1 MINLFLDL
9 DGTLAKFNSKR
20 NALKRFDNEIGF
32 FANLK
37 PYKYI
42 EFVNELATKENI
54 NVFIISAT
62 PNEQADQDKLIWIE
76 KHLNNIKK
84 ENICFS
90 RIGEN
95 KAKVIKNKLNITID
109 KTCLLLDD
117 YTKNLIEWQNL
128 NGIGIKRITSLA
140 DNSTKKWQG
149 LCLKDLRQLS
159 SLIMSI
165 AATDWH
171 FIYAAGRSW
180 SRRSALRIL
189 YILLISF
196 F

>member
-20 NALKRFDNEIGF
+20 NCLKRFDNEIGF

-42 EFVNELATKENI
+42 EFVNELANNK
-54 NVFIISAT
+54 NVNVYVISAT
-62 PNEQADQDKLIWIE
+62 PNDQADQDKLIWIR
-76 KHLNNIKK
+76 KYLNNIKE

-95 KAKVIKNKLNITID
+95 KAKVIKDKLNITID
-109 KTCLLLDD
+109 NNCLLLDD

-128 NGIGIKRITSLA
+128 NGIGIKRITSKA
-140 DNSTKKWQG
+140 DNSRG
-149 LCLKDLRQLS
+149 LWKGYCLKDLRQLS
-159 SLIMSI
+159 ILINSI
-165 AATDWH
+165 INA
-171 FIYAAGRSW
+171 
-180 SRRSALRIL
+180 
-189 YILLISF
+189 
-196 F
+196 

>member
-42 EFVNELATKENI
+42 EQVNALALSKTV
-54 NVFIISAT
+54 NVYIISAT
-62 PNEQADQDKLIWIE
+62 PNEQANLDKLTWIN
-76 KHLNNIKK
+76 KYLDNVSK

-95 KAKVIKNKLNITID
+95 KAKVIKDKLNITID
-109 KTCLLLDD
+109 NKCLLLDD

-128 NGIGIKRITSLA
+128 NGIGIKRITSKA
-140 DNSTKKWQG
+140 DNSRG
-149 LCLKDLRQLS
+149 LWKGCCLRDLRQLS
-159 SLIMSI
+159 TIINSI
-165 AATDWH
+165 ANA
-171 FIYAAGRSW
+171 
-180 SRRSALRIL
+180 
-189 YILLISF
+189 
-196 F
+196 

>member
-20 NALKRFDNEIGF
+20 NALKRFDNEKGF

-42 EFVNELATKENI
+42 EFVNELANNKNV

-95 KAKVIKNKLNITID
+95 KAKVIKDKLNITID

-149 LCLKDLRQLS
+149 FCLKDLRQLS

-165 AATDWH
+165 AATD
-171 FIYAAGRSW
+171 
-180 SRRSALRIL
+180 
-189 YILLISF
+189 
-196 F
+196 

>member
-9 DGTLAKFNSKR
+9 DGTLAKFNNKR

-42 EFVNELATKENI
+42 EFVNELANNK
-54 NVFIISAT
+54 NVISAT
-62 PNEQADQDKLIWIE
+62 PNDQADKDKLVWIE
-76 KHLNNIKK
+76 KYLNNIKK

-95 KAKVIKNKLNITID
+95 KAKVIKDKLNITID
-109 KTCLLLDD
+109 NNCLLLDD

-128 NGIGIKRITSLA
+128 NGIGIKRITSKA
-140 DNSTKKWQG
+140 DNSRG
-149 LCLKDLRQLS
+149 LWKGYCLKDLRQLS
-159 SLIMSI
+159 ILINSI
-165 AATDWH
+165 ANA
-171 FIYAAGRSW
+171 
-180 SRRSALRIL
+180 
-189 YILLISF
+189 
-196 F
+196 

>member
-9 DGTLAKFNSKR
+9 DGTLAKFNNKR

-42 EFVNELATKENI
+42 EFVNELANNK
-54 NVFIISAT
+54 NVNVYVISAT
-62 PNEQADQDKLIWIE
+62 PNDQADKDKLVWIE
-76 KHLNNIKK
+76 KYLNNIKK

-95 KAKVIKNKLNITID
+95 KAKVIKDKLNITID
-109 KTCLLLDD
+109 NNCLLLDD

-128 NGIGIKRITSLA
+128 NGIGIKRITSKA
-140 DNSTKKWQG
+140 DNSRG
-149 LCLKDLRQLS
+149 LWKGYCLKDLRQLS
-159 SLIMSI
+159 ILINSI
-165 AATDWH
+165 VNA
-171 FIYAAGRSW
+171 
-180 SRRSALRIL
+180 
-189 YILLISF
+189 
-196 F
+196 

>member
-42 EFVNELATKENI
+42 EFVNELATSENV
-54 NVFIISAT
+54 NVYVISAT
-62 PNEQADQDKLIWIE
+62 PNEQADKDKLVWIR
-76 KHLNNIKK
+76 KYLNNIKE

-90 RIGEN
+90 RLNEN
-95 KAKVIKNKLNITID
+95 KAKVIKDKLNITID
-109 KTCLLLDD
+109 NNCLLLDD

-128 NGIGIKRITSLA
+128 NGIGIKRITSKA

-159 SLIMSI
+159 SLLMSI
-165 AATDWH
+165 AN
-171 FIYAAGRSW
+171 
-180 SRRSALRIL
+180 
-189 YILLISF
+189 
-196 F
+196 

>member
-9 DGTLAKFNSKR
+9 DGTLAKFNNKR

-42 EFVNELATKENI
+42 EFVNELANSKEI
-54 NVFIISAT
+54 NVYVISAT
-62 PNEQADQDKLIWIE
+62 PNDQADQDKLIWIE
-76 KHLNNIKK
+76 KYLNNVKK

-95 KAKVIKNKLNITID
+95 KAKVIKDKLNITID
-109 KTCLLLDD
+109 NNCLLLDD

-128 NGIGIKRITSLA
+128 NGIGIKRITSKA
-140 DNSTKKWQG
+140 DNSRG
-149 LCLKDLRQLS
+149 LWKGYCLKDLRQLS
-159 SLIMSI
+159 ILINSI
-165 AATDWH
+165 VNA
-171 FIYAAGRSW
+171 
-180 SRRSALRIL
+180 
-189 YILLISF
+189 
-196 F
+196 

>member
-1 MINLFLDL
+1 MIKLFLDL

-42 EFVNELATKENI
+42 EFVNQLATSENV
-54 NVFIISAT
+54 NVYVISAT
-62 PNEQADQDKLIWIE
+62 PNEQADKDKLVWIR
-76 KHLNNIKK
+76 KYLNNIKE

-90 RIGEN
+90 RLNEN
-95 KAKVIKNKLNITID
+95 KAKVIKDKLNITID
-109 KTCLLLDD
+109 NECILLDD
-117 YTKNLIEWQNL
+117 YTKNLIEWTNL
-128 NGIGIKRITSLA
+128 NGIGIKRITSKA

-159 SLIMSI
+159 SLLMSI
-165 AATDWH
+165 AN
-171 FIYAAGRSW
+171 
-180 SRRSALRIL
+180 
-189 YILLISF
+189 
-196 F
+196 

>member
-1 MINLFLDL
+1 MIKLFLDL

-42 EFVNELATKENI
+42 EFVNQLALGEQ
-54 NVFIISAT
+54 VSVYIISAT
-62 PNEQADQDKLIWIE
+62 PNEQADKDKLTWIN
-76 KHLNNIKK
+76 KYLNNIPK

-90 RIGEN
+90 RLNEN
-95 KAKVIKNKLNITID
+95 KAKVIKDKLNITID
-109 KTCLLLDD
+109 NECILLDD
-117 YTKNLIEWQNL
+117 YTKNLIEWTNL
-128 NGIGIKRITSLA
+128 NGIGIKRITSKA

-165 AATDWH
+165 AN
-171 FIYAAGRSW
+171 
-180 SRRSALRIL
+180 
-189 YILLISF
+189 
-196 F
+196 

>member
-20 NALKRFDNEIGF
+20 NALKRFDNEVGF

-42 EFVNELATKENI
+42 EVINTLATKENV
-54 NVFIISAT
+54 NVYVISAT
-62 PNEQADQDKLIWIE
+62 PNEQADKDKLTWIS
-76 KHLNNIKK
+76 KYLDKIPQQ
-84 ENICFS
+84 NICFS
-90 RIGEN
+90 RLGEN

-109 KTCLLLDD
+109 NNCLLLDD

-128 NGIGIKRITSLA
+128 NGIGIKRITSKA

-165 AATDWH
+165 AN
-171 FIYAAGRSW
+171 
-180 SRRSALRIL
+180 
-189 YILLISF
+189 
-196 F
+196 

>member
-42 EFVNELATKENI
+42 EFVNSLATKEG
-54 NVFIISAT
+54 VSVYIISAT
-62 PNEQADQDKLIWIE
+62 PNEQADKDKLVW
-76 KHLNNIKK
+76 IKK
-84 ENICFS
+84 YLNQINDKNICFC
-90 RIGEN
+90 RLNEN
-95 KAKVIKNKLNITID
+95 KAKVIKDKLNITID
-109 KTCLLLDD
+109 NNCLLLDD

-128 NGIGIKRITSLA
+128 NGIGIKRITSKA

-165 AATDWH
+165 AN
-171 FIYAAGRSW
+171 
-180 SRRSALRIL
+180 
-189 YILLISF
+189 
-196 F
+196 